1 MNGLDDNG
9 VTEQR
14 DSPTSSSRSG
24 SESFSARLRH
34 RSNPMMLPL
43 AGGPWSPFGVVEHVG
58 RRSGRSYEV
67 PVEPFVD
74 DAHVVIGL
82 PWGADTNWAQNVIAA
97 ARCRMRWRGKTLS
110 LTNPRIVGPD
120 VALPLARGLK
130 GRLLARLRL
139 EHFLLLDR

>member
-1 MNGLDDNG
+1 M
-9 VTEQR
+9 TEQTG
-14 DSPTSSSRSG
+14 SGASSSRSG

-34 RSNPMMLPL
+34 RSNPIILPL
-43 AGGPWSPFGVVEHVG
+43 AGGPWSPFGVVKHVG
-58 RRSGRSYEV
+58 RRSGHAYEV

-74 DAHVVIGL
+74 DTYVVIGL

-97 ARCRMRWRGKTLS
+97 GRCEMRWRGKTLS

-120 VALPLARGLK
+120 VALPFARGLK

-139 EHFLLLDR
+139 DHFLLLDR